1 METQQEKAPQPRPEI
16 AALPAYNAGV
26 TASIARRVS
35 GRQDIAALASNEN
48 PYGASPAVAVALATL
63 QTARYSDSASEV
75 LRAALAEK
83 LGFPLDRILCGN
95 GSEELIAALCRA
107 YLKQGDTVL
116 TISPC
121 FGLHEIEPLAAGA
134 RVIKV
139 PMTASLD
146 YDVAR
151 LEQELAKAPK
161 LVFLSSPSNPVG
173 KALTGAEL
181 DRLLAAL
188 RLETLFVF
196 DEAYFEM
203 IDPDYPDGVKV
214 LTRHSGKSWVVL
226 RTFSKA
232 YGLAGLRVGY
242 GITSHAGIARAMR
255 AALTPFNVNAA
266 AQAAAV
272 AALQD
277 EAWMRDATSKL
288 RHDRALLS
296 DRLAGMGI
304 RVIPSQTNFLF
315 LDLGTEAAHV
325 AKDLLVQGVIV
336 KPWTEVGYT
345 RFLRVSIGRPEENER
360 FAKELERSLGHR

>member
-1 METQQEKAPQPRPEI
+1 MNSEQENAPHPRAEI
-16 AALPAYNAGV
+16 AALPAYNAGI
-26 TASIARRVS
+26 TPSLARRISQRV
-35 GRQDIAALASNEN
+35 DIAALASNEN
-48 PYGASPAVAVALATL
+48 PYGASPAVAVALAAV
-63 QTARYSDSASEV
+63 QTSRYSDSASEL
-75 LRAALAEK
+75 LRAALAER
-83 LGFPLDRILCGN
+83 LEFPLGRILCGN

-107 YLKQGDTVL
+107 YLEKDDTVV

-181 DRLLAAL
+181 ERLLAAL
-188 RLETLFVF
+188 RPETLFVF

-203 IDPDYPDGVKV
+203 IDPGYPDGAKV
-214 LTRHSGKSWVVL
+214 LARHTDKSWVVL

-277 EAWMRDATSKL
+277 QAWMRDATAKL
-288 RHDRALLS
+288 RRDRAVLS
-296 DRLAGMGI
+296 DRLAGIGI

-315 LDLGTEAAHV
+315 LDLGVEAAPV
-325 AKDLLVQGVIV
+325 AKALLLQGVIV

-345 RFLRVSIGRPEENER
+345 RFLRVSIGTPEENER
-360 FAKELERSLGHR
+360 FAQELERSLGHR